1 MLYQTQSSST
11 NNRSSVMSTGFQQ
24 YKFCRRT
31 NPQSKRRVRCFELAP
46 LPSEKT
52 ENTLARWA
60 LWGGISLIVFAILA
74 NVMRNRVK

>member
-1 MLYQTQSSST
+1 MLCPLVFSST
-11 NNRSSVMSTGFQQ
+11 SFAEEPTRSQKGVSDAS
-24 YKFCRRT
+24 
-31 NPQSKRRVRCFELAP
+31 ELAP